1 MFDLL
6 FFVDLLLLNFDNN
19 YLLNYVGWEKVIIN
33 FIKLFIEMGFLNC
46 IIKSFN
52 VINVFFFVYKLFL
65 KELLYV

>member
-1 MFDLL
+1 MYFFVMFDLL

-33 FIKLFIEMGFLNC
+33 FIELLIEMGFLNC

-52 VINVFFFVYKLFL
+52 VFFFV
-65 KELLYV
+65 

>member
-1 MFDLL
+1 MYFFVMFDLL

-33 FIKLFIEMGFLNC
+33 FIELLIEMGFLIY

-52 VINVFFFVYKLFL
+52 VINVFFFV
-65 KELLYV
+65 